1 MTGFMKRATDMD
13 TTRLNKVIDFM
24 LERTDGLA
32 GTNNDDDVAELVSG
46 ALNVDVIYHLQNYIE
61 KSTTDNAL
69 MLSRML
75 LKALL
80 DHAEDSNADS
90 ILEAP

>member
-1 MTGFMKRATDMD
+1 MD

-24 LERTDGLA
+24 LERDDGLE
-32 GTNNDDDVAELVSG
+32 GTNNDDDVALLVSP
-46 ALNVDVIYHLQNYIE
+46 AFTSDVIYHLQNYIE

-80 DHAEDSNADS
+80 DHAEAVNADS
-90 ILEAP
+90 ILEGG